1 MPTHEIF
8 EWAGS
13 DAPQCLDV
21 PGCEPD
27 QCEDCAPRFLRI
39 LADGPIHLD
48 PSVKQLFVAGRLVL
62 EPATREVVRHELL
75 YVPR

>member
-8 EWAGS
+8 EWACS
-13 DAPQCLDV
+13 DAPQRLDV

-48 PSVKQLFVAGRLVL
+48 PSVKRPAVL

>member
-13 DAPQCLDV
+13 DAPQCLDDRSV
-21 PGCEPD
+21 
-27 QCEDCAPRFLRI
+27 
-39 LADGPIHLD
+39 HLD
-48 PSVKQLFVAGRLVL
+48 PGVKRPAVL